1 ERKGGASLAQALH
14 MLAGPA
20 YTDKLSGK
28 GGRIDRLLGS
38 AANDSEI
45 VEEFYLA
52 ALSRLPTPEETS
64 QLVGMVRARPSRK
77 QALEDLLWGVIASR
91 EFAYNH

>member
-1 ERKGGASLAQALH
+1 
-14 MLAGPA
+14 MLAGPT

-28 GGRIDRLLGS
+28 GGRIDRLLRS
-38 AANDSEI
+38 AATDREI

-52 ALSRLPTPEETS
+52 ALSRFPTPEEAG
-64 QLVGMVRARPSRK
+64 QLVEMIGSWPSRK